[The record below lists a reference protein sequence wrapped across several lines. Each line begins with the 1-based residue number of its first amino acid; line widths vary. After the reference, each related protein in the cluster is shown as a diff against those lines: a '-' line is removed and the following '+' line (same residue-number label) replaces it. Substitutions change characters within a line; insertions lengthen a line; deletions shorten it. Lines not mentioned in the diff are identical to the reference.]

1 MAQKIS
7 SKLKKM
13 KIAFTGPESS
23 GKTTMARWTAKHISY
38 ELVPEYA
45 REYLQK
51 TTVYHLNDLNNIA
64 LEQFKRNSALR
75 DLVVDTE
82 MLVMKIWCEEKYSN
96 CSQEILGLLKEQQID
111 HYFLCKPDIPWEP
124 DPLRENPEDRERL
137 FRLYER
143 DLLELGASY
152 NVLSGNIEERKM
164 RIIATLKNL
173 NVL

>member
-23 GKTTMARWTAKHISY
+23 GKTTMARWTAKHFSY
-38 ELVPEYA
+38 VLVPEYA

-51 TTVYHLNDLNNIA
+51 TTAYHLNDLNNIA
-64 LEQFKRNSALR
+64 LEQFKRNSALG

-82 MLVMKIWCEEKYSN
+82 MLVMKIWCEEKYFN
-96 CSQEILGLLKEQQID
+96 CSQEILDLLKEQKID

-137 FRLYER
+137 FKLYER
-143 DLLELGASY
+143 DLLGLGASY
-152 NVLSGNIEERKM
+152 NVLSGNVEARKM
-164 RIIATLKNL
+164 RIITSLKNL

>member
-1 MAQKIS
+1 
-7 SKLKKM
+7 M
-13 KIAFTGPESS
+13 KIAFTGPEST

-45 REYLQK
+45 REYLQ
-51 TTVYHLNDLNNIA
+51 TTTYHLNDLNNIA
-64 LEQFKRNSALR
+64 LEQFKRNSALG

-96 CSQEILGLLKEQQID
+96 CSQEILDLFKEQKID
-111 HYFLCKPDIPWEP
+111 HYFLCNPDIPWEQ
-124 DPLRENPEDRERL
+124 DPLRENPDDRERL
-137 FRLYER
+137 FKLYEL
-143 DLLELGASY
+143 DLLKLGASY
-152 NVLSGNIEERKM
+152 NVLSGNIEARKM